1 MNEFPWVTVVGL
13 LPLAGAL
20 VVGLLPS
27 GREVL
32 AKQLS
37 LVVSVL
43 VLLLVVAMALQ
54 FDASSDLPFQ
64 FVDRVDWIPA
74 FGISYAVGVD
84 GIALVLIALLAV
96 LVPVVVISSWHDAD
110 NGNHRV
116 QTFFALILALES
128 FVIFV
133 FAATDLFLFYVGFE
147 VMLIPVY
154 FLIGM
159 FGGAQ
164 RSYAA
169 VKFLLYSLLGGL
181 ILLVGVI
188 SLYVVSVRELGEGTF
203 DVSVLTQ
210 MPIDAGTQKWLFA
223 AFFFAFAVKAPMF
236 PVHTWLPDATAAGTP
251 GTNTLLV
258 GVLDKVGTFAMIRL
272 CLPLFPDASQ
282 WAAPFVVTL
291 AVVSVIYAGL
301 VAIGQSDI
309 NRLVAYTSVS
319 HFGLIVLGIFAFTSL
334 GGSGSTVYM
343 FAHGL
348 SAAALFLVAGFIIR
362 RRGSANIS
370 AYGGLARVAP
380 MLSGVL
386 LLAGL
391 ASLSLPGLAS
401 FVGELTTLIGTYQRW
416 PVAAV
421 LAVVGIVL
429 SALYILLMYKRVAQ
443 GPETENVR
451 GLADLVP
458 REAWALSPVIAL
470 TIFFGFYPQPL
481 FDVINPAVDRVLEQ
495 VDAPVVT
502 PDVPI
507 ENGGEAP

>member
-1 MNEFPWVTVVGL
+1 
-13 LPLAGAL
+13 
-20 VVGLLPS
+20 
-27 GREVL
+27 
-32 AKQLS
+32 
-37 LVVSVL
+37 
-43 VLLLVVAMALQ
+43 
-54 FDASSDLPFQ
+54 
-64 FVDRVDWIPA
+64 
-74 FGISYAVGVD
+74 
-84 GIALVLIALLAV
+84 
-96 LVPVVVISSWHDAD
+96 
-110 NGNHRV
+110 
-116 QTFFALILALES
+116 
-128 FVIFV
+128 
-133 FAATDLFLFYVGFE
+133 
-147 VMLIPVY
+147 
-154 FLIGM
+154 
-159 FGGAQ
+159 
-164 RSYAA
+164 
-169 VKFLLYSLLGGL
+169 
-181 ILLVGVI
+181 
-188 SLYVVSVRELGEGTF
+188 
-203 DVSVLTQ
+203 
-210 MPIDAGTQKWLFA
+210 
-223 AFFFAFAVKAPMF
+223 
-236 PVHTWLPDATAAGTP
+236 
-251 GTNTLLV
+251 
-258 GVLDKVGTFAMIRL
+258 
-272 CLPLFPDASQ
+272 
-282 WAAPFVVTL
+282 
-291 AVVSVIYAGL
+291 
-301 VAIGQSDI
+301 
-309 NRLVAYTSVS
+309 
-319 HFGLIVLGIFAFTSL
+319 
-334 GGSGSTVYM
+334 M